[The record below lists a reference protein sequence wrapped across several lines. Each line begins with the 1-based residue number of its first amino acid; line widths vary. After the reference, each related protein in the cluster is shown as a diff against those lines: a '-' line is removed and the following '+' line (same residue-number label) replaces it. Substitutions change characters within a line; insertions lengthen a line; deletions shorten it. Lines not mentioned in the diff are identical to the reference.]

1 MSFENSME
9 VRFGVN
15 LQPLREIPGIG
26 RNLQMLRGSGLT
38 TVNGSRFWDE
48 FNALNIHYGGEGSI
62 VIAMQDAD
70 SDDETIITIRTIRQ
84 DGYDLANIKIAAKY
98 TIMQDTLSENVGR
111 LASGSRQQQSPHG
124 DTHVLLFG
132 PGMLQSTCIL
142 EINAI
147 KYYIEWGRR
156 WNNQHPRADV
166 YVSTEHSYTYRLANV
181 NREMVYDRW
190 MYFRGQQAPN
200 RNINVNQRVAAN
212 IQPIENA
219 NGLQIEG
226 IVAEAGPMAH
236 QDNEQRN
243 EENEQIVEIVVD
255 ADQGPDRNNEQ
266 MNGENDNMEEII
278 VEAHPIAEENMVQLN
293 AQNGQAEVP
302 VEAIHDPPEENIVQA
317 VDETRNGSGEENN
330 SDEEHDEMVIA
341 EDEVQNEKVSDDNE
355 NYGIA
360 E

>member
-1 MSFENSME
+1 
-9 VRFGVN
+9 
-15 LQPLREIPGIG
+15 
-26 RNLQMLRGSGLT
+26 
-38 TVNGSRFWDE
+38 
-48 FNALNIHYGGEGSI
+48 
-62 VIAMQDAD
+62 
-70 SDDETIITIRTIRQ
+70 
-84 DGYDLANIKIAAKY
+84 
-98 TIMQDTLSENVGR
+98 MQDTLSENVGS

-124 DTHVLLFG
+124 DTHVLLFVS
-132 PGMLQSTCIL
+132 GMLQSTCIL

-147 KYYIEWGRR
+147 KYYIECGRR

-200 RNINVNQRVAAN
+200 RNINVNQRVEAN

-219 NGLQIEG
+219 NGLQIEV

-255 ADQGPDRNNEQ
+255 ADQVPDRNNEQ

-302 VEAIHDPPEENIVQA
+302 VAAIHDPPEENIVQA

-330 SDEEHDEMVIA
+330 SDEMVIA
-341 EDEVQNEKVSDDNE
+341 EDGAQNEKVSDDNE